1 MFRKKTCRSWFKRH
15 IISNHHVFGC
25 FWCCKMALWSNFP
38 SIPNLMLACVL
49 YESFQGGSRWC
60 RSHRAQLLQ
69 SNHAEGVLGAVNRC
83 EQRQAMPSACCVMT
97 CYVVFPLQ
105 QSRKS
110 DWPRCPCGRVRFC
123 RSLPASFCLF
133 MTFMRLVSDFV
144 FPYRWLIQYLF
155 ASNLWF
161 FQNAEAPYIVPTWRL
176 RECGNASFTAFKV
189 IGRRLQRLPK
199 SGRPFR
205 SFQCSMVR

>member
-1 MFRKKTCRSWFKRH
+1 
-15 IISNHHVFGC
+15 
-25 FWCCKMALWSNFP
+25 MALWSNFP

-83 EQRQAMPSACCVMT
+83 EQRQAMPRRLLCYDLLCCVST
-97 CYVVFPLQ
+97 AAEQEIRLAPL
-105 QSRKS
+105 
-110 DWPRCPCGRVRFC
+110 PCGRVRFC

-189 IGRRLQRLPK
+189 IGGRLQRLPK